1 MILPDAPGPGFI
13 VVYEFPDATAAA
25 EAAADQ
31 AAYLATGPARVQTP
45 FGTRHVMRLVGSTVV
60 LYSWV
65 PDGATDERQPG
76 IQVALETL
84 GIGVPIP
91 S

>member
-1 MILPDAPGPGFI
+1 M
-13 VVYEFPDATAAA
+13 YEFPDPTTAA

-31 AAYLATGPARVQTP
+31 AAYLATGPARVQSP
-45 FGTRHVMRLVGSTVV
+45 FGTRHVIRLVGSTVV

-65 PDGATDERQPG
+65 PEGATDERQPA
-76 IQVALETL
+76 IQAALETL
-84 GIGVPIP
+84 GIGVPVP